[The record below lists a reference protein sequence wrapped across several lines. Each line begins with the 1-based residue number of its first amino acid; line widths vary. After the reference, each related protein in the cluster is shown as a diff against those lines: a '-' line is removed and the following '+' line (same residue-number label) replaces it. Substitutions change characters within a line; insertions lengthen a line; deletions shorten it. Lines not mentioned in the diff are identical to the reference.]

1 MDAGDVKD
9 KLLSSFVY
17 MSQFFTETTVP
28 DFTSFGEDDIPPVPN
43 FIGPYRIAGLLNRGG
58 MSFLYL
64 GVDPEKFLPIAIKIL
79 LPRFLQHREMTG
91 GFLREAE
98 IIRIA
103 DHPNIVKLYHQGKWA
118 NGLYIAMEFIKGI
131 SLKQF
136 IAKKMLNSKSALEIT
151 LQIAN
156 ALSHLHSHGI
166 IHRDLKPANILISE
180 NGEVK
185 VVDFGIAIL
194 GKKNK
199 MKIGT
204 PAYMSPEQKEK
215 KELLTFAS
223 DIYSLGVIAYELLV
237 GKFSQG
243 KIDLTLIKPKIRSI
257 LEHALKPNPKDRYRT
272 INEFIASLKRSL

>member
-1 MDAGDVKD
+1 MPH
-9 KLLSSFVY
+9 
-17 MSQFFTETTVP
+17 FFTETTVP
-28 DFTSFGEDDIPPVPN
+28 DFSSFGEDDTPPIPN

-64 GVDPEKFLPIAIKIL
+64 GVDPEKFEPIAIKIL

-91 GFLREAE
+91 NFLREAE

-136 IAKKMLNSKSALEIT
+136 IMKKMLNSKSSIEII
-151 LQIAN
+151 LQVAS

-166 IHRDLKPANILISE
+166 IHRDLKPANILITE
-180 NGEVK
+180 NGQVK

-215 KELLTFAS
+215 KEVLTFSS

-243 KIDLTLIKPKIRSI
+243 KIDLTLLKPKLRNI
-257 LEHALKPNPKDRYRT
+257 LERALKQNPDERFPT
-272 INEFIASLKRSL
+272 IHEFIKNLKNCL